1 MGNRFGE
8 FEKLLAMMKNQIESN
23 IDLLE
28 EEMERLSA
36 EDEIDDGEDM
46 AMLIS
51 DSMDHH
57 ALLLQQRKEL
67 EEVNHALAKIKNGTY
82 GICEKSGESIPLER
96 LRAEP
101 HARYTVEE
109 AE

>member
-1 MGNRFGE
+1 MGSHFGE
-8 FEKLLAMMKNQIESN
+8 FEKLLTMMKNQIESN

-28 EEMERLSA
+28 EEMDALSS
-36 EDEIDDGEDM
+36 EDEIGESEDM
-46 AMLIS
+46 AMLMG

-57 ALLLQQRKEL
+57 ALLLQQRREL
-67 EEVNHALAKIKNGTY
+67 EEVNHALEKIKKGTY
-82 GICEKSGESIPLER
+82 GICEKSGEPIPMER

-101 HARYTVEE
+101 HARFTVEE

>member
-1 MGNRFGE
+1 MGGHFGE
-8 FEKLLAMMKNQIESN
+8 FEKLLIKMKTQIESN

-28 EEMERLSA
+28 EEMEKLST

-46 AMLIS
+46 ALLMS

-67 EEVNHALAKIKNGTY
+67 QEVNHAIEKIKKGTY
-82 GICEKSGESIPLER
+82 GICEKSGEPIPPER

-109 AE
+109 AD

>member
-8 FEKLLAMMKNQIESN
+8 FEKLLTMMKNQIESN

-67 EEVNHALAKIKNGTY
+67 EEVDHALEKIKKGTY
-82 GICEKSGESIPLER
+82 GICEKSGEAIPLER

>member
-1 MGNRFGE
+1 MTNRFGE
-8 FEKLLAMMKNQIESN
+8 FEKLLMMMKGQIESN

-28 EEMERLSA
+28 EEMNKLST

-46 AMLIS
+46 AALMS

-67 EEVNHALAKIKNGTY
+67 AEVEHALAKIQNGTY
-82 GICEKSGESIPLER
+82 GICEKSGEPIPPER

-101 HARYTVEE
+101 HARYTIEE